1 MPHNLKQKL
10 KEIHEKLKKW
20 SEGNGDEEL
29 DELLNELQAAFDPA
43 GDDEGDDGSN
53 PPGGPGT
60 PP

>member
-1 MPHNLKQKL
+1 MSQNHYKQKL

-20 SEGNGDEEL
+20 CEDNGDEEL
-29 DELLNELQAAFDPA
+29 DGLLDELQAAFDA
-43 GDDEGDDGSN
+43 EGDGEGDSN

>member
-1 MPHNLKQKL
+1 MSQNRYKQKL

-20 SEGNGDEEL
+20 CDDNGDDELNNLL
-29 DELLNELQAAFDPA
+29 DELEAAFDA
-43 GDDEGDDGSN
+43 GSDEDDGSN

>member
-1 MPHNLKQKL
+1 MSHRNKKL

-20 SEGNGDEEL
+20 GEDNGNEEF
-29 DELLNELQAAFDPA
+29 DALLNELQAAFYPEADV
-43 GDDEGDDGSN
+43 EGDDGSN